1 VCSYKVIVMDDLSL
15 VLHTFRQERYRQ
27 TGARRVHTLDEA
39 LGFIN
44 EVGFCL
50 FYRHPPLELPNL
62 RDATAGDS
70 GTSEGLNWQWKDEL
84 AAAQSVYYGR
94 PFHRKPGFVALPLLA
109 PLYGVS
115 AVADF
120 GSDYHELALTGTLS
134 AEAVRIADTIQDY
147 GSMSTRAVRQQSGL
161 TASQDKT
168 RFARGLEEAQAK
180 LLVAMVRTTST
191 SRAGYGYIWDTFERA
206 WPDAAAAGERMHPPD
221 AAAALLSRFV
231 DTVGATTLR
240 MFART
245 LDLDDALVE
254 SAAADLV
261 ARGTLAQ
268 VTRGK
273 AIYLVSHALVTSEN
287 TAGMEN

>member
-1 VCSYKVIVMDDLSL
+1 MVIVMDDFSL
-15 VLHTFRQERYRQ
+15 VLHAFRQERFRQ
-27 TGARRVHTLDEA
+27 TGARRVHTRGEA
-39 LGFIN
+39 LSFIN

-50 FYRHPPLELPNL
+50 FYRHPPLELP
-62 RDATAGDS
+62 
-70 GTSEGLNWQWKDEL
+70 KDEL

-94 PFHRKPGFVALPLLA
+94 PFHRKPGFVALPLLT
-109 PLYGVS
+109 PLYAVS

-120 GSDYHELALTGTLS
+120 GGDYHELALTGTLS

-147 GSMSTRAVRQQSGL
+147 GSMSTRALRQQSGL
-161 TASQDKT
+161 TASQDKN

-180 LLVAMVRTTST
+180 FLVSMVRTTST

-206 WPDAAAAGERMHPPD
+206 WPDAAAAGERMRPPT

-231 DTVGATTLR
+231 DTVGATTLY
-240 MFART
+240 MFTHT
-245 LDLDDALVE
+245 LDLDDKLVE
-254 SAAADLV
+254 TAAADLI
-261 ARGTLAQ
+261 AQGTVMQ

-287 TAGMEN
+287 TADTEK